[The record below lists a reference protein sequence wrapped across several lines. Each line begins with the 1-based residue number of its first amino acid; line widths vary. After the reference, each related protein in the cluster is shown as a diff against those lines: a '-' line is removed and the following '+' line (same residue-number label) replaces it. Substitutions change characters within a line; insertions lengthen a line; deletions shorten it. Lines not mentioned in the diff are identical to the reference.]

1 MVMQAIVLT
10 EYGGPEVLRLAVV
23 EDPAPGPTDVLVA
36 VEASAVNRADV
47 LQRRGVYPPP
57 APRPAAEIPGL
68 EFSGSVVAVGAAVT
82 RVEVGDAVLGLLPG
96 GGYAER
102 VATPE
107 SMVLP
112 IPPGFSFLEAAALP
126 EAFFT
131 AYDALQQ
138 VRLAMGDT
146 VLIHAGA
153 SGVGT
158 SAVQLAHHLGARVL
172 ATCSADKM
180 PRVQG
185 LGADAVADYRAGATG
200 DFVRRE
206 TQGRGVDA
214 ILDFIGADTLGQ
226 NVDALAEGGRLIVIG
241 TLSGAVAPINLSHL
255 MAKRASVTGTSLRSR
270 PVEEKMALTQA
281 VGRHVWPLWADGRI
295 RPVMDR
301 VFPLAD
307 AAAAHRRM
315 EANQNVGK
323 IGLAIGPAAAQHP
336 VTRR

>member
-1 MVMQAIVLT
+1 MQAIVLT
-10 EYGGPEVLRLAVV
+10 EYGGPEVLRATRVD
-23 EDPAPGPTDVLVA
+23 DPVPGPVDVLVA

-47 LQRRGVYPPP
+47 LQRRGAYPPP
-57 APRPAAEIPGL
+57 APRPPAEIPGL
-68 EFSGSVVAVGAAVT
+68 EFSGSVVAVGSAVT
-82 RVEVGDAVLGLLPG
+82 GVAVGDAVLGLLPG

-107 SMVLP
+107 RMVLP
-112 IPPGFSFLEAAALP
+112 VPPGFTFAEAAALP

-138 VRLAMGDT
+138 VRLAMGET
-146 VLIHAGA
+146 VLIHAAA

-180 PRVQG
+180 AQVRAV
-185 LGADAVADYRAGATG
+185 GADAVADYRAGSTP

-206 TQGRGVDA
+206 TAGRGVDA
-214 ILDFIGADTLGQ
+214 ILDFVGADYLDH
-226 NVDALAEGGRLIVIG
+226 NVEALAVGGRLIVIG
-241 TLSGAVAPINLSHL
+241 TLSGSVAPINLARL

-270 PVEEKMALTQA
+270 PLEEKLALTQA
-281 VGRHVWPLWADGRI
+281 MGRHVWPFWADGRI

-301 VFPLAD
+301 VFPLAEASD
-307 AAAAHRRM
+307 AHRRM

-323 IGLAIGPAAAQHP
+323 IGLAIGPAALRTP
-336 VTRR
+336 VAGR